1 MLKRCLCQ
9 LFNLSSFHQNVLLF
23 IWSRQLRI
31 VPHEINVST
40 LLYGLCQQ
48 ITRIEWF
55 VLFQHGPGNHQHL
68 GGDLDAG
75 LGPDPTLFLAA
86 FQHPVV
92 DAAEGIVVIRGDLGG
107 LIQP

>member
-1 MLKRCLCQ
+1 MYYF
-9 LFNLSSFHQNVLLF
+9 LFGAG
-23 IWSRQLRI
+23 RLRI

-75 LGPDPTLFLAA
+75 LGPDPSLL
-86 FQHPVV
+86 P
-92 DAAEGIVVIRGDLGG
+92 
-107 LIQP
+107 